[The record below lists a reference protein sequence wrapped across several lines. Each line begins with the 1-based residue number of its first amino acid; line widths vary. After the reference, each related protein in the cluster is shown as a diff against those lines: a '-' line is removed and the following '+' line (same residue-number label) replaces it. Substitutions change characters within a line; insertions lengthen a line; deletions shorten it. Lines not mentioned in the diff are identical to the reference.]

1 MSVRQRTIDGQKTLG
16 EERAVGRQKTLDEK
30 ERYYQ
35 ATQWQLIWWKFRKH
49 HLARLALVVLGI
61 LYFTGIFAEFV
72 SPYGPNTRLDGY
84 LDAPP
89 TRIHIFEE
97 GSFHRPFIYAVDSAL
112 NLQTFLTEYTEDTS
126 QRYPIEFFGRGQ
138 PYMLWGLIPAER
150 HLFTVEGA
158 PIMLFGTDRLG
169 RDIFSRSIYGGRI
182 SLSIGLVGVSLS
194 FILGL
199 IIGGIS
205 GYFGGV
211 LDMIIQR
218 TIEFILSLPTIPLWM
233 ALSAALPQDWPVIR
247 TYFFITIILSLMS
260 WGTLARQVRG
270 KLLSLRQEDYVVSAR
285 LVGSGEARIMAVHLF
300 PSFTSH
306 LIVTLTLMIPGMIL
320 GETALSFLGLGM
332 QPPAVSWGV
341 LLREAQNVVTIAH
354 HPWQLIPSLF
364 VIVTVLM
371 YNFLGDGLRDAADP
385 YSI

>member
-1 MSVRQRTIDGQKTLG
+1 MTVGQMSVED
-16 EERAVGRQKTLDEK
+16 K

-49 HLARLALVVLGI
+49 HLARLALVVLTV
-61 LYFTGIFAEFV
+61 LYFTALFCEFV
-72 SPYGPNTRLDGY
+72 SPYGANARLDGY

-89 TRIHIFEE
+89 TRIRLFEN
-97 GSFHRPFIYAVDSAL
+97 GQLYRPFIYNVESAL
-112 NLQTFLTEYTEDTS
+112 NMKTFRMEYTEDTS
-126 QRYPIEFFGRGQ
+126 QRLPIQFFSSGE
-138 PYMLWGLIPAER
+138 PYKLWGLIPAQR
-150 HLFTVEGA
+150 HLFTVESA

-182 SLSIGLVGVSLS
+182 SLSIGLVGVTLS
-194 FILGL
+194 FVLGL
-199 IIGGIS
+199 VIGGIS

-211 LDMIIQR
+211 ADMIIQR
-218 TIEFILSLPTIPLWM
+218 AIEFILALPTIPLWM
-233 ALSAALPQDWPVIR
+233 ALSAALPQDWPVVR
-247 TYFFITIILSLMS
+247 TYFFITIILSFMS

-270 KLLSLRQEDYVVSAR
+270 KLLSLREEDYVVSAR
-285 LVGSGEARIMAVHLF
+285 LVGSGEARIMAIHLF

-354 HPWQLIPSLF
+354 HPWQLIPTLF
-364 VIVTVLM
+364 IIVTVLM
-371 YNFLGDGLRDAADP
+371 YNFLGDGMRDAADP

>member
-1 MSVRQRTIDGQKTLG
+1 MTVGQMT
-16 EERAVGRQKTLDEK
+16 AAEK

-49 HLARLALVVLGI
+49 YLARLALVVLAI
-61 LYFTGIFAEFV
+61 LYFTALFCEFV
-72 SPYGPNTRLDGY
+72 SPYDPGTRLEGY
-84 LDAPP
+84 LDASP
-89 TRIHIFEE
+89 TRIHLFED
-97 GSFHRPFIYAVDSAL
+97 GQFRGPFIYAVESTL
-112 NLQTFLTEYTEDTS
+112 NMTTFRTEYVEVTD
-126 QRYPIEFFGRGQ
+126 QRYPIQFFGVGQ
-138 PYMLWGLIPAER
+138 PYKLWGLIPAER
-150 HLFTVEGA
+150 HLFTVDGA
-158 PIMLFGTDRLG
+158 PIVLFGTDRLG

-182 SLSIGLVGVSLS
+182 SLTIGLVGVTLS
-194 FILGL
+194 FVLGL
-199 IIGGIS
+199 LIGGIS

-211 LDMIIQR
+211 ADMVIQR

-233 ALSAALPQDWPVIR
+233 ALSAALPQNWPVVR
-247 TYFFITIILSLMS
+247 TYFFITLILSLMS

-270 KLLSLRQEDYVVSAR
+270 KLLSLREEDYVVSAR
-285 LVGSGEARIMAVHLF
+285 LVGSNEARIMLIHLF

-332 QPPAVSWGV
+332 QAPAVSWGV

-354 HPWQLIPSLF
+354 HPWQLIPVLF

-371 YNFLGDGLRDAADP
+371 YNFLGDGMRDAADP
-385 YSI
+385 YAV

>member
-1 MSVRQRTIDGQKTLG
+1 MTVSQMTV
-16 EERAVGRQKTLDEK
+16 EEK

-35 ATQWQLIWWKFRKH
+35 ATQWQLTWWKFRKH
-49 HLARLALVVLGI
+49 YWARLALVVLSV
-61 LYFTGIFAEFV
+61 LYCTAIFCEFV
-72 SPYGPNTRLDGY
+72 SPYGANSRLDGY

-89 TRIHIFEE
+89 TRIHLFED
-97 GSFHRPFIYAVDSAL
+97 GQLHRPFIYNVESLL
-112 NLQTFLTEYTEDTS
+112 NMKTFRIEYTEDKS
-126 QRYPIEFFGRGQ
+126 QRLPIQFFAAGE
-138 PYMLWGLIPAER
+138 PYQLWGLIPAER
-150 HLFTVEGA
+150 HLFTVNGA

-182 SLSIGLVGVSLS
+182 SLSIGLVGVMLS
-194 FILGL
+194 FVLGL
-199 IIGGIS
+199 VIGGIS

-211 LDMIIQR
+211 ADMIIQR

-233 ALSAALPQDWPVIR
+233 ALSAALPQNWPVVR
-247 TYFFITIILSLMS
+247 TYFFITLILSLMS

-270 KLLSLRQEDYVVSAR
+270 KLLSLREEDYVVSAR
-285 LVGSGEARIMAVHLF
+285 LVGSSEARIMAVHLF

-341 LLREAQNVVTIAH
+341 LLREAQNIVTIAH
-354 HPWQLIPSLF
+354 YPWQLIPTLF
-364 VIVTVLM
+364 IIVTVLM
-371 YNFLGDGLRDAADP
+371 YNFLGDGMRDAADP
-385 YSI
+385 YSS

>member
-1 MSVRQRTIDGQKTLG
+1 MTVGQMAVAETEQLQQ
-16 EERAVGRQKTLDEK
+16 EEL

-49 HLARLALVVLGI
+49 DLARMALVVLGL
-61 LYFTGIFAEFV
+61 LYFTAVFSEFV
-72 SPYGPNTRLDGY
+72 SPHGPNSRLDGY

-89 TRIHIFEE
+89 TSIRIFADGRFHWPFVYHVESTLDMKTFRTTYVEE
-97 GSFHRPFIYAVDSAL
+97 K
-112 NLQTFLTEYTEDTS
+112 E
-126 QRYPIEFFGRGQ
+126 QRYPIRFFSQGE
-138 PYMLWGLIPAER
+138 PYELWGLFPMTR
-150 HLFTVEGA
+150 HLFTTDAEA

-169 RDIFSRSIYGGRI
+169 RDIFSRVIHGGRI
-182 SLSIGLVGVSLS
+182 SLTIGLVGVALS
-194 FILGL
+194 FALGL
-199 IIGGIS
+199 TIGGIS

-211 LDMIIQR
+211 TDMIIQR
-218 TIEFILSLPTIPLWM
+218 TIEFILSIPTIPLWM
-233 ALSAALPQDWPVIR
+233 TLSAALPQDWPVVR

-270 KLLSLRQEDYVVSAR
+270 KLLSLREEDFVTSAR
-285 LVGSGEARIMAVHLF
+285 LVGSGEARIMAIHLF

-306 LIVTLTLMIPGMIL
+306 LIVTLTLMIPNVIL

-341 LLREAQNVVTIAH
+341 LLQDAQNVVTIAY
-354 HPWQLIPSLF
+354 HPWQLIPVLF
-364 VIVTVLM
+364 VVITVLM